1 MLYSYL
7 CDKYVWLAI
16 LFLILT
22 WIFAWN
28 HILYIPRNTV
38 RRLFFNNLF
47 GFMIKDEFC
56 SKCSARWQPNIELKS
71 FWCAARVCVV
81 RLGLSSEGGG
91 SGFLRCTSSLSY
103 VFFNLPLI
111 SYPIP
116 FPRVNGRIPPAKI
129 RRARKILRDGRGME
143 KNLL

>member
-1 MLYSYL
+1 
-7 CDKYVWLAI
+7 VAI

-22 WIFAWN
+22 LIFAW
-28 HILYIPRNTV
+28 IIYCIPRNTA

-47 GFMIKDEFC
+47 GFMIKYEFC
-56 SKCSARWQPNIELKS
+56 SKCSTRWQPNIELKS
-71 FWCAARVCVV
+71 FRCAARLCGEVGVKEW
-81 RLGLSSEGGG
+81 RGRIG
-91 SGFLRCTSSLSY
+91 SAFLRCTSSLSY